1 MEKERR
7 RSMAIQR
14 KSMAVS
20 RTEQL
25 MNTVFGKPETDPK
38 SNASGTTLMPPM
50 QLHDET
56 LEHLTDHD
64 HASFLVHPDKR
75 TRKNV
80 WIHPDSFAR
89 SSWDLLMFLTIIFV
103 IVVDPIRFLQNYKYL
118 CTFLAAHD

>member
-1 MEKERR
+1 MAQVSESAMEKERR

-14 KSMAVS
+14 KSVAVS
-20 RTEQL
+20 RTGQL

-38 SNASGTTLMPPM
+38 SNAAGTTLTPTM
-50 QLHDET
+50 QQHDET

-64 HASFLVHPDKR
+64 HASFLVRPDKR

-103 IVVDPIRFLQNYKYL
+103 IVVDPIRL
-118 CTFLAAHD
+118 LASGC